1 MKKVLLTL
9 FAVVAAISSYAQY
22 QVGDY
27 ILSDQGRFKVT
38 GVADIEQPSLG
49 STVWQNVTALYDSY
63 VADAADEAAGIDFSG
78 IMANKENAESTD
90 SIFAAFPL
98 TYGTNYILTFRFKQ
112 GAGGTAAQSSLTSTD
127 VNYIDAWVAKADF
140 QGVKSGTAGT
150 DYMQV
155 ATTFSLL
162 ADEWKEV
169 SWNFTDTIQD
179 ASGNSFLNIRFGR
192 IETESVIASNM
203 QLVSVVQTYDTRVIE
218 RRIAYVEQLMKDAN
232 FAVAE
237 AEDAKAELEGI
248 IIAIKEGIPA
258 GEFDDEADATDAVNN
273 LESYIEDFLGV
284 TSGDLESILKC
295 NTTNA
300 GNKGR
305 GSLTSYG
312 NTVTL
317 TGGNWG
323 KIADD
328 NGAIRSAI
336 QNSYENKNNIVDV
349 NNSYLP
355 AGKYFFSGEIRN
367 ANSGKDSWPCVPTYN
382 LTTDCTISLGDAE
395 KTVTIS
401 GEEYTSFYIVGT
413 VPEGSQF
420 SAKITWPGPDKG
432 GIFNVRNLVV
442 RTFDYQAAVDTVQRK
457 TDFATFKAQWDAAQ
471 GRLATINE
479 RLGDKLADYPYA
491 VDTLRNALAKW
502 TPYLDEIT
510 GLGWIDADGNDTGVA
525 TNEELVDWA
534 KRQGKTD
541 EEGYDEET
549 NTTWYQVVRGLDAAI
564 KTSTEMNS
572 FIPAFEAVIAAAKA
586 TLADEMYQ
594 FGDKETFSEAIGDAE
609 SVLSDIK
616 LDPVDDTYDADTLAV
631 SNATK
636 TLNEAIEAFKQS
648 ADGTLKPFIDID
660 FSTGWTQT
668 DEGYAIKG
676 KDDMGEMTFT
686 SATVQ
691 TNNATAETKFS
702 LGFEGTN
709 EEVLRIGNG
718 DGTIAFDAPT
728 DDEVLR
734 VTFDVWLGKLTKRF
748 FRVQLCNEEGS
759 RIAGFNIDCYNVK
772 SDYNDFND
780 ADNTGMNILSYAT
793 GIGSSSQTNN
803 AIYAANNKTSVDLVI
818 DYKANTV
825 KGIVENPQKGKCEG
839 AVMPLTKAYDDNK
852 IVKLLIG
859 SSYSSNP
866 ERRCWF
872 DNVKIYKYPSSA
884 TGEDP
889 VSINSVANTTS
900 NAAAGIYTI
909 SGAKVNGLQ
918 KGINIVKMQ
927 NGQVKKVFV
936 K

>member
-38 GVADIEQPSLG
+38 AVADIEQPSLG

-63 VADAADEAAGIDFSG
+63 IADAADEAAGIDFSG

-192 IETESVIASNM
+192 IETESVIASTM

-218 RRIAYVEQLMKDAN
+218 RRIAYVEQLMEDAN

-248 IIAIKEGIPA
+248 IFAIKEGIPA
-258 GEFDDEADATDAVNN
+258 GEFDDEAEATDAVNN

-300 GNKGR
+300 GNMGR
-305 GSLTSYG
+305 GSLKSYG

-336 QNSYENKNNIVDV
+336 QNGYENKNNIVDV

-367 ANSGKDSWPCVPTYN
+367 ANSGKDSWPCTPTYN

-479 RLGDKLADYPYA
+479 RLGDKKADYPYA

-616 LDPVDDTYDADTLAV
+616 LNPVDDTYDADTLAV

-660 FSTGWTQT
+660 FSTGWTTT

-676 KDDMGEMTFT
+676 KDGLGEMTFT
-686 SATVQ
+686 AVQ
-691 TNNATAETKFS
+691 TNSSTADDNFC
-702 LGFEGTN
+702 LGFEGVN
-709 EEVLRIGNG
+709 EDVLRVGNG
-718 DGTIAFDAPT
+718 DGTVAFDAPD

-734 VTFDVWLGKLTKRF
+734 VTFDVYLGNLSGKS
-748 FRVQLCNEEGS
+748 FRAQLVNEEGT
-759 RIAGFNIDCYNVK
+759 RIAGFSINRYNGTV
-772 SDYNDFND
+772 DYNDFNN
-780 ADNTGMNILSYAT
+780 ADNGGMDILKYAT
-793 GIGSSSQTNN
+793 GVGKSGTENN
-803 AIYAANNKTSVDLVI
+803 SICVANNKTSFDLVI

-839 AVMPLTKAYDDNK
+839 AVMPLTKDYDDNK

-859 SSYSSNP
+859 SNYSKFNG
-866 ERRCWF
+866 RRCWF